1 MLTQELAQELAVQE
15 LAQELTEELPQ
26 KLGEEDFVLALEEK
40 PTQELAVQD
49 MTGLAEMVS
58 ALRCRQKTDGRS
70 ETEVA
75 LAESRV
81 GNYQGSGAGCAPAGE
96 CGSTA
101 VAAEAATVCCDWRL
115 LAAAARDNE
124 R

>member
-49 MTGLAEMVS
+49 MTAVSGTTKAAE
-58 ALRCRQKTDGRS
+58 L
-70 ETEVA
+70 VA
-75 LAESRV
+75 LLLENAEV
-81 GNYQGSGAGCAPAGE
+81 LLLLLKLLLCVATGGC
-96 CGSTA
+96 
-101 VAAEAATVCCDWRL
+101 
-115 LAAAARDNE
+115 
-124 R
+124 